1 MKSLRAPA
9 ATASVLL
16 VLAMATALAGCHKK
30 EDVTGPGPAETAGKQ
45 IDQAAAK
52 AGDALNQA
60 AEKTGEGLQKAGR
73 KIQSEAEQAHKD
85 GGK

>member
-1 MKSLRAPA
+1 MKSLRTP

-16 VLAMATALAGCHKK
+16 VVAMATALPGCQKK
-30 EDVTGPGPAETAGKQ
+30 DDVPAPGPAETAGKQ

-60 AEKTGEGLQKAGR
+60 AEKAGEGLQKAGR
-73 KIQSEAEQAHKD
+73 KIQSEAEQAQKN